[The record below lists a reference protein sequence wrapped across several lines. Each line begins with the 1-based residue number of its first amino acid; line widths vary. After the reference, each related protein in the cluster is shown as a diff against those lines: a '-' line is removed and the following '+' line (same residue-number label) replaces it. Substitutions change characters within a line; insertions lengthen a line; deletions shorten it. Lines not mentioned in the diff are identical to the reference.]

1 VDDIALLQ
9 LEESYDQDY
18 AQTIPQNYTVKPGQ
32 KIYVIGYPLADL
44 LGESKPSITQGIIS
58 KDTGMNDN
66 PALFQLTAKLN
77 SGNSGGPIV
86 SSMGNI
92 VGIAVSK
99 LDKTNMLQEDGMI
112 PEDVNFGIHINRIER
127 FVGDSSSQ
135 LFTEELPLENLYE
148 ALLPSIVMV
157 LSIVDAS
164 K

>member
-1 VDDIALLQ
+1 
-9 LEESYDQDY
+9 
-18 AQTIPQNYTVKPGQ
+18 
-32 KIYVIGYPLADL
+32 
-44 LGESKPSITQGIIS
+44 
-58 KDTGMNDN
+58 
-66 PALFQLTAKLN
+66 
-77 SGNSGGPIV
+77 
-86 SSMGNI
+86 
-92 VGIAVSK
+92 
-99 LDKTNMLQEDGMI
+99 MLQEDGMI